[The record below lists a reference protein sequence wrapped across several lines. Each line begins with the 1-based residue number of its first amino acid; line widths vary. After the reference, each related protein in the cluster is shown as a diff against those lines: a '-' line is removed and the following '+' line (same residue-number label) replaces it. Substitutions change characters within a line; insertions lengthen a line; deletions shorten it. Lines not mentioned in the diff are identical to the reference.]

1 MALDVGAST
10 FPGGTTIPWHPV
22 MVDLDVYR
30 LAGTVLLDGGNF
42 YSLPGALQ
50 FLYPPAA
57 ALLAV
62 PLALLPA
69 GLVQVGWT
77 VAGALMIIAVLHRW
91 GQTGWRLSLWSTAVV
106 YAVLPVSQTLAFG
119 QLGIL
124 LVALVALD
132 LAPGPSALPG
142 RRLLPEGVLTGVAAA
157 LKLTPMIFVLYLLAV
172 RRWRAALTATITAAA
187 LTILAAIV
195 LPGASV
201 DFWLRLAHGDTGL
214 GHSLIYYTNQSVY
227 ADFVRA
233 LRLAP
238 AGSALGL
245 LASAAVVALGVW
257 AAAVWHRAGEVRFA
271 VVLCGVASL
280 LASPVSWLHHF
291 VWVVPLAFS
300 LVELVRRR
308 PPVLPTWLIVL
319 GWAFVGWVIVSPYRR
334 LPNGADLELEWT
346 AGQHVLAS
354 VTAILGIA
362 LLLAAA
368 LVGRKLHSRG
378 LNPRAVALRPL
389 ARDKPARRTPHSAR
403 DRPARVALPLR
414 EVTRAEW
421 QRWAASCDIARLTP
435 RLRPT
440 LASPRPAPPPDA
452 HTC

>member
-1 MALDVGAST
+1 MARIGRGVAICLLPVLMALWVGATS
-10 FPGGTTIPWHPV
+10 FPGGTALPWRPV

-30 LAGTVLLDGGNF
+30 LAGRVLLDGGDF
-42 YSLPGALQ
+42 YQLPGPLP
-50 FLYPPAA
+50 FLYPPFA

-62 PLALLPA
+62 PLAVLPA
-69 GLVQVGWT
+69 ALVQISWT
-77 VAGALMIIAVLHRW
+77 IAGALMIVALLHRW

-106 YAVLPVSQTLAFG
+106 FAVVPVSQTLAFG
-119 QLGIL
+119 QLGIV

-132 LAPGPSALPG
+132 LAPGPRVLRG

-172 RRWRAALTATITAAA
+172 RRWRAALTATITAGV
-187 LTILAAIV
+187 LTVLAAII
-195 LPGASV
+195 LPRESL
-201 DFWLRLAHGDTGL
+201 DFWGRLAHGDTGL

-227 ADFVRA
+227 ADFVRVFT
-233 LRLAP
+233 LAP
-238 AGSALGL
+238 AGIVLGL

-300 LVELVRRR
+300 LVELVARR

-319 GWAFVGWVIVSPYRR
+319 GWGFVGWVIVSPYRR
-334 LPNGADLELEWT
+334 LPNGGDLELTWT
-346 AGQHVLAS
+346 AGQHLLAS
-354 VTAILGIA
+354 VTAILGVA

-368 LVGRKLHSRG
+368 LVGRHRGSR
-378 LNPRAVALRPL
+378 
-389 ARDKPARRTPHSAR
+389 
-403 DRPARVALPLR
+403 
-414 EVTRAEW
+414 
-421 QRWAASCDIARLTP
+421 
-435 RLRPT
+435 
-440 LASPRPAPPPDA
+440 AP
-452 HTC
+452 